1 MSSDSPLSALERSMG
16 LASVGASP
24 AVFSPGELESDP
36 EATPPAG
43 RRAVHYGSPGEDALF
58 EDDAAAAD
66 EDPEA
71 ASSVLDLM
79 GALGPGGDAGALIS
93 QLESMADDFERQ
105 SGQPE
110 IEIRSKIAMLRSVID
125 SRPAAVAQS
134 RDRMHAALQA
144 VDTDAGLPP
153 AAILRSEETALQS
166 LCTDSMRSI
175 EADMNAVGSM
185 LRDDTETAA
194 VVASLVAKK

>member
-1 MSSDSPLSALERSMG
+1 MG

-71 ASSVLDLM
+71 ASSVLE
-79 GALGPGGDAGALIS
+79 GPSTTSASLLAS
-93 QLESMADDFERQ
+93 T
-105 SGQPE
+105 
-110 IEIRSKIAMLRSVID
+110 IRSASAP
-125 SRPAAVAQS
+125 SR
-134 RDRMHAALQA
+134 RRFRI
-144 VDTDAGLPP
+144 GLY
-153 AAILRSEETALQS
+153 Q
-166 LCTDSMRSI
+166 
-175 EADMNAVGSM
+175 
-185 LRDDTETAA
+185 
-194 VVASLVAKK
+194 